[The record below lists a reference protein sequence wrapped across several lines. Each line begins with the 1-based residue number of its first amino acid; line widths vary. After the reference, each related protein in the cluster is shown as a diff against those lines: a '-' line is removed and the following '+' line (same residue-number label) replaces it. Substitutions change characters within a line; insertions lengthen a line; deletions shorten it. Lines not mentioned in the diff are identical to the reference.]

1 MLNKLVSVYYLMKTF
16 YILWIAIFAAT
27 IDLVNTYSKEKLF
40 RIDVIIIFAIYML
53 WVFRGLVLS
62 SARVVDLILLAK
74 IFLILQLA
82 IFTVLPEYVKH
93 IDLSKFKKLP
103 KKFRKKFEIKSIKI
117 SGGTY
122 IIIWAI
128 FVCSWTFLKSGNLLE
143 FNVRNSLPNF
153 VRNIL

>member
-1 MLNKLVSVYYLMKTF
+1 MVSVYYLMKTF